1 MTIIEFLDWVVRA
14 GGVVA
19 LLVGALGYMFREKW
33 KQILKRSLAED
44 LERLKSELSK
54 SQAEHAAS
62 LAPQL
67 ELIKHDFQQKLEAY
81 KVTLIAETEA
91 IKAKGDLR
99 KSIALRYVEIEFER
113 LVALEHAVAPI
124 SSNVLSVATIDI
136 AHKSEQHISRIKEQ
150 VKTLV
155 QTYDEAGMFLTSEDT
170 QLLLCL
176 RRRINAI
183 AFEYVGPTKPSI
195 TLEDALAK
203 ELIDASA
210 KALVMLRMRIQS
222 LGKL

>member
-1 MTIIEFLDWVVRA
+1 MIEFLDWVVRA
-14 GGVVA
+14 GGIIA

-33 KQILKRSLAED
+33 KQILKKSLAED
-44 LERLKSELSK
+44 LERLKSELAK

-62 LAPQL
+62 LTPQL

-113 LVALEHAVAPI
+113 LVALEHAAAPM
-124 SSNVLSVATIDI
+124 SSYVLSVATIDI
-136 AHKSEQHISRIKEQ
+136 AHKSVEHYDRVLEQI
-150 VKTLV
+150 KTLN
-155 QTYDEAGMFLTSEDT
+155 QAYEEAGMFLTSENI
-170 QLLLCL
+170 QLLLSF
-176 RRRINAI
+176 RQRIYAV

-195 TLEDALAK
+195 TLED
-203 ELIDASA
+203 EPA
-210 KALVMLRMRIQS
+210 KALLDSAGKTLVMLRTRVQS